1 MRKIIGDSS
10 RYVDDALAGILVAH
24 TGYLEPVEGDL
35 RALAR
40 PRGSIPAKVGLVT
53 GGGFGHLPLFLG
65 YVGDGLLDGVA
76 VGNVFA
82 SPGAETMA
90 RVIRAVD
97 SGAGVVVIIGNYTGD
112 GLNFEM
118 AVEMVKEYGISVEI
132 VRVTDDV
139 ASAPPDRGYDR
150 RGIAGLALA
159 FKVAGALARHG
170 ASLSGVCA
178 ELSRTLGG
186 LKTMGVALGPC
197 TIPEVGHPSFDLPE
211 GSMELGMG
219 IHGEP
224 GVQRTELASATHIAE
239 ELVGRLLADYGGSAP
254 ERVAVLVNGLGATSV
269 EELYVLYGA
278 VHEVLL
284 RCQVTVDR
292 SYIGEFSTSMEMSG
306 ASVTLLQLN
315 DRICDLLDEPVNS
328 PLLSLWKS
336 GA

>member
-1 MRKIIGDSS
+1 MRKILGDPA
-10 RYVDDALAGILVAH
+10 RYVDDALAGILAAH
-24 TGYLEPVEGDL
+24 PGYLEPVEGDR
-35 RALAR
+35 RALVRSEGRVPAR
-40 PRGSIPAKVGLVT
+40 VGLVT

-65 YVGDGLLDGVA
+65 YVGEGLLDGVA

-90 RVIRAVD
+90 RVIRGVD
-97 SGAGVVVIIGNYTGD
+97 SGEGVVAVIGNYTGD

-118 AVEMVKEYGISVEI
+118 AAEMVKEFGISVDI

-139 ASAPPDRGYDR
+139 ASAPPERASDR
-150 RGIAGLALA
+150 RGIAGLTFAV
-159 FKVAGALARHG
+159 KVAGALARRG
-170 ASLSGVCA
+170 ASRSDLCA
-178 ELSRTLGG
+178 ELSETLGG

-197 TIPEVGHPSFDLPE
+197 TIPEVGRPSFDLPE
-211 GSMELGMG
+211 GTMELGMG

-224 GVQRTELASATHIAE
+224 GVRRVELASAAQIAE
-239 ELVGRLLADYGGSAP
+239 ELVSRLLADFGGSVP

-278 VHEVLL
+278 VHELL
-284 RCQVTVDR
+284 SRARVVVER
-292 SYIGEFSTSMEMSG
+292 AYVGEFSTSMEMSG

-315 DRICDLLDEPVNS
+315 DRIRALLDEPVGS

-336 GA
+336 GR